1 MIEPL
6 TVILFFVTIVAGI
19 TALTVKDLLAAV
31 FILSV
36 YSFSIA
42 LIYAEMGALDVSFTE
57 ASVGAGVSGVYILVA
72 LYFLNRRSKD

>member
-6 TVILFFVTIVAGI
+6 TIILFVVTIVAGI

-31 FILSV
+31 FVLAA

-57 ASVGAGVSGVYILVA
+57 ASVGAGVSGVYMLAA

>member
-6 TVILFFVTIVAGI
+6 TVILFVVTIAAGI

-31 FILSV
+31 FSLSV

-57 ASVGAGVSGVYILVA
+57 ASVGAGVSGVYILAA